1 MFVQVLRGR
10 ALTLLRI
17 VPKSNEF
24 EAWRMLVREYEPET
38 PLRYAAML
46 RALMKP
52 VFTEGGFREE
62 WMAWERQVQEYDRT
76 TGRPMEGCM
85 KIAAV

>member
-1 MFVQVLRGR
+1 MFVQVLGGR
-10 ALTLLRI
+10 ALTLLRL
-17 VPKSNEF
+17 VPKSNG
-24 EAWRMLVREYEPET
+24 L
-38 PLRYAAML
+38 L

-76 TGRPMEGCM
+76 TGRPMEGCI
-85 KIAAV
+85 KIAAVVDGAPATIRQFLRL